1 MLAATAVRRQ
11 TWSHAETNPYK
22 SSGGSHSLFTCAAE
36 NAHHGYSEGAASPQP
51 LAFEVTSSS
60 TIVKETHMKKL
71 WISVATAAL
80 LIAAHPASAAWQGI
94 GGRIDA
100 RQQQQQARIADGARS
115 GDLTHREVHR
125 LQNEQRAIRCT
136 ERSYRSDG
144 VLTRPERR
152 ALHSD
157 LNRASRHIYNQRHDY
172 QRRAPYAAPRYGRPW
187 HHRWHDH
194 HYYSRHHGPWH

>member
-1 MLAATAVRRQ
+1 
-11 TWSHAETNPYK
+11 
-22 SSGGSHSLFTCAAE
+22 
-36 NAHHGYSEGAASPQP
+36 
-51 LAFEVTSSS
+51 
-60 TIVKETHMKKL
+60 MKKI

-80 LIAAHPASAAWQGI
+80 LIAAHPASAAQGN

-115 GDLTHREVHR
+115 GDLTHREVNR
-125 LQNEQRAIRCT
+125 LRNEQRTIRHT

-152 ALHSD
+152 AMHSD

-172 QRRAPYAAPRYGRPW
+172 QRRAPHAAARYGRAR
-187 HHRWHDH
+187 HQSWHDH
-194 HYYSRHHGPWH
+194 HYYNRHHDPRR